1 MQMASGNKKY
11 RILFIFILGICLG
24 VIWHWLQI
32 FPFPQISK
40 WRASQ
45 KNTLAGRW
53 RKTGSLSNNRPV
65 SEKQRRMI
73 EKLQSIGYL
82 TGSKPAP
89 AESDVTVYND
99 KLAYNSLNLIVSG
112 HAPEALLITMSGDII
127 HRWSCGLT
135 KAWPELVTKKASA
148 TKYWKS
154 KMYWRRAHLM
164 GNGDL
169 YAIFEGVGIIK
180 LDKNSNLLWSKNNFA
195 HHDLYVAKNG
205 DVYLLTRKVHIDE
218 RFDPEKPIIEDFITV
233 LDSEGNELKNV
244 SILDMLE
251 NSPFAP
257 VLTRTKPSGDIFHTN
272 TIELIEKPPADRNS
286 PFKQGTL
293 LISILYLDLVC
304 AVDIEKESVYW
315 VESNLWHRQ
324 HQPTLLDNGNM
335 LVFDNQGLKK
345 ESSVLEIDPTTRK
358 ILWSY
363 RGGEDGA
370 FYSET
375 CGSCQRLPNG
385 NTLITESDPGRAF
398 EVTPDKTIVWE
409 YVNPNR
415 AGKNK
420 ELIAT
425 LFDVIRL
432 PHDFPVDWIK

>member
-1 MQMASGNKKY
+1 MVSKNKKY

-32 FPFPQISK
+32 FPFPQLSALK
-40 WRASQ
+40 AQ
-45 KNTLAGRW
+45 KSEDIVKGRW
-53 RKTGSLSNNRPV
+53 RQARGLSNNQTLTR
-65 SEKQRRMI
+65 KQKKMI
-73 EKLQSIGYL
+73 ENLQSIGYL
-82 TGSKPAP
+82 AGSKPAP
-89 AESDVTVYND
+89 AESNVTIYND
-99 KLAYNSLNLIVSG
+99 KLAYNGLNLIVSG
-112 HAPEALLITMSGDII
+112 HAPEALLITMSGDSI
-127 HRWSCGLT
+127 HRWNCGLT
-135 KAWPELVTKKASA
+135 EAWPKLVTKKESVK
-148 TKYWKS
+148 KYWKS

-164 GNGDL
+164 ENGDL
-169 YAIFEGVGIIK
+169 YAIFEGIGIIK

-218 RFDPEKPIIEDFITV
+218 RFDPEKPIMEDFITV
-233 LDSEGNELKNV
+233 LDSEGNELK
-244 SILDMLE
+244 SISLLDMLE

-257 VLTRTKPSGDIFHTN
+257 VLTRSKPFGDIFHTN
-272 TIELIEKPPADRNS
+272 TIELIEKTHADHNS

-293 LISILYLDLVC
+293 LTSILYLDLVC
-304 AVDIEKESVYW
+304 AVDLEKETTYW
-315 VESNLWHRQ
+315 AESNLWHRQ

-335 LVFDNQGLKK
+335 LVFDNQGLKNA
-345 ESSVLEIDPTTRK
+345 SSVLEIDPVTRK

-363 RGGEDGA
+363 RGGEDGT

-398 EVTPDKTIVWE
+398 EVTLDKTIVWE

-425 LFDVIRL
+425 LFEVTRL
-432 PHDFPVDWIK
+432 EHDFPVDWMK